1 MVSMPFQH
9 KVALI
14 TGAASGI
21 GKLAAG
27 EFARQGAAVI
37 LSDVNESTGAE
48 VAETIRRGGGKSLF
62 VRCDVS
68 QAAQVEAMVEA
79 GMREFGQLDFCLNN
93 AGISGGTMKT
103 VTHLYEEETW
113 DNVLDINAKGVWLCM
128 KYELPHLVRQKS
140 GAIVNVASVAGLTAV
155 PGNIAYAASK
165 HAVVGMTKT
174 AALEYVRHNIRI
186 NAVCPVFTDTPM
198 VQDSIMTDPEYAEKL
213 IKSIP
218 MRRLATPLEIVNVI
232 LFLCSEQ
239 ASFMT
244 GKAIPIDGGM
254 L

>member
-1 MVSMPFQH
+1 MDFQD
-9 KVALI
+9 KTALI
-14 TGAASGI
+14 TGSASGI
-21 GKLAAG
+21 GKLTAE
-27 EFARQGAAVI
+27 EFARRGAATI
-37 LSDVNESTGAE
+37 LSDVNETAGAE
-48 VAETIRRGGGKSLF
+48 VAEIIRQNGGKSLF
-62 VRCDVS
+62 VPCDVS
-68 QAAQVEAMVEA
+68 QATQVQAMVEA
-79 GMREFGQLDFCLNN
+79 GMREFGRLDFCINN

-103 VTHLYEEETW
+103 VTHLYEEDIW
-113 DNVLDINAKGVWLCM
+113 DKVLDINAKGVWLCM

-140 GAIVNVASVAGLTAV
+140 GVIVNVASVAGLAAV

-174 AALEYVRHNIRI
+174 AAMEYVRHNIRV

-198 VQDSIMTDPEYAEKL
+198 VQDSIMTDPEYAERL

-218 MRRLATPLEIVNVI
+218 MRRLATPQEIVDVI
-232 LFLCSEQ
+232 LFLCSAQ
-239 ASFMT
+239 SSFMT